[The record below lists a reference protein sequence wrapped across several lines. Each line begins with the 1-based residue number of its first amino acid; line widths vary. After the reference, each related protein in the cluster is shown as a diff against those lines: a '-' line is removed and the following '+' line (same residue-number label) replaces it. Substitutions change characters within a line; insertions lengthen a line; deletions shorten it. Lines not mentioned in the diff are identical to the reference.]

1 MIGERG
7 VNLSGGQRQ
16 RLAIARALL
25 KDPAILV
32 LDDALSAVD
41 TDTEAMILDALR
53 DQASGIG
60 ARTTLIISHRLSS
73 IMLADRIIVLD
84 DGRINQSGNHA
95 ALLNKPGTYQDLC
108 RVQGAVQDEIDALV
122 KPPRQSRAASDGERI
137 VPVMLMPI

>member
-25 KDPAILV
+25 KDLAILV

-53 DQASGIG
+53 DQVSGIG

-73 IMLADRIIVLD
+73 TALADRIIVLD
-84 DGRINQSGNHA
+84 NGRINQV
-95 ALLNKPGTYQDLC
+95 
-108 RVQGAVQDEIDALV
+108 R
-122 KPPRQSRAASDGERI
+122 
-137 VPVMLMPI
+137 